1 MLARKD
7 GTLPVGNKLWKLQMD
22 NERVILA
29 IGRIERALSRIESAS
44 SKKESEADAALEE
57 RHEALKAEM
66 KQAIRTIDRLIERQE
81 N

>member
-1 MLARKD
+1 
-7 GTLPVGNKLWKLQMD
+7 MD

-44 SKKESEADAALEE
+44 SAIKTSVDAALEE

-81 N
+81 H